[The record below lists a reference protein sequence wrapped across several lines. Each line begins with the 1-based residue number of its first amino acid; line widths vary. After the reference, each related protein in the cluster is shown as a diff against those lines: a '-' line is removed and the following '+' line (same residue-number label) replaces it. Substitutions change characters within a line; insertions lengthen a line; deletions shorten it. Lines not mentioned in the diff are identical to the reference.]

1 MFVYHRKAQ
10 YHETDQMGVIHHANY
25 IKWMEEARIGWMD
38 ALGFPYAAIEDGGVV
53 SPVVS
58 LSASY
63 KRPVRFNETIAVGVS
78 VSTYTGVRLTL
89 RYRFTD
95 EAGET
100 RAEAVSEHC
109 FLKDG
114 KIISLKKTAPALDEV
129 LRQASKIDAKEDEA

>member
-1 MFVYHRKAQ
+1 MFVYSRKAQ

-25 IKWMEEARIGWMD
+25 IKWMEEARVGWMD
-38 ALGFPYAAIEDGGVV
+38 ALGFPYAAVEDGGIV

-63 KRPVRFNETIAVGVS
+63 KRPVRFNETIAVKVS
-78 VSTYTGVRLTL
+78 VSAYTGVRLTL

-100 RAEAVSEHC
+100 RAEAMSEHC
-109 FLKDG
+109 FIKDG
-114 KIISLKKTAPALDEV
+114 KIISLKKAVPALDES
-129 LRQASKIDAKEDEA
+129 LRQASETDAKEDEA